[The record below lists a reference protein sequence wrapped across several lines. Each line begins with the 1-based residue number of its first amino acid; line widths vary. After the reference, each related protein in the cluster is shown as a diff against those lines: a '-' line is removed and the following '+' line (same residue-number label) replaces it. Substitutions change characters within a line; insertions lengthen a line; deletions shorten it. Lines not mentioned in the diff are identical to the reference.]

1 MKKLLLLFV
10 VLLAC
15 SALASADS
23 IPLWRGAGTMIES
36 PKYHT
41 AIYHFIFAGNYRYI
55 LSAWNTDS
63 LEIRP
68 GLAQCHGI
76 ECDPTKIRT
85 LIFNTDN
92 GPAEGMIR
100 FDAYPLSPLCFP
112 TGISKSSISHPPT
125 STFTSGITSSI
136 GPPTSRGLLPPSSR
150 GTNGAAGISRKQSS
164 GKICTLY
171 PSPQVCSC
179 WGLECSWS
187 GANCER
193 NARTRFE
200 G

>member
-100 FDAYPLSPLCFP
+100 FDALSF
-112 TGISKSSISHPPT
+112 KSS
-125 STFTSGITSSI
+125 
-136 GPPTSRGLLPPSSR
+136 LLPNGNLQVVYLASADIHLYFRDHEFYWAPNQPWIVTAIFKRDKR
-150 GTNGAAGISRKQSS
+150 GGWDFSKAVFGEDMHLVPEPASLFLLGTGVLLVGRKLRAQRSH
-164 GKICTLY
+164 K
-171 PSPQVCSC
+171 V
-179 WGLECSWS
+179 
-187 GANCER
+187 
-193 NARTRFE
+193 
-200 G
+200 